1 LKNGNSI
8 NLHVYVYNRNGNK
21 LSFVFKNVTRNEK
34 DGMTGKDELE
44 GKFSHLLQDVAAT
57 LYYGQNNIQT
67 KYHSS
72 NHEQLVS

>member
-1 LKNGNSI
+1 
-8 NLHVYVYNRNGNK
+8 
-21 LSFVFKNVTRNEK
+21 
-34 DGMTGKDELE
+34 MTGKDELE